1 MWLANR
7 LHFIFK
13 TEYYS
18 ISLEHA
24 FSTLWKPEWLTR
36 SQKSL
41 LHVKLS
47 KNFPVGK
54 KYSLPKESSSLQH
67 FSTSS
72 IWWSSISSSK
82 GWLPFRSELKWG
94 RTLIKLS
101 FSRSIQLHGRVSVPV
116 LSSSCFSLHP
126 QYETSAALM
135 FCIFFLFSLHH
146 PFFLELCLSL
156 DLHTRNQHSNEEAIP
171 KFGLNCLRT
180 LLSLWFNILNYI
192 SLS

>member
-13 TEYYS
+13 TEYYN

-82 GWLPFRSELKWG
+82 GWLPFRSEPAEIRENFDKIVFFREHSAPWKSTSTSPQLLLLLPAPTVWN
-94 RTLIKLS
+94 LS
-101 FSRSIQLHGRVSVPV
+101 CMNVLYFLPLFPPPSLLPWIVS
-116 LSSSCFSLHP
+116 
-126 QYETSAALM
+126 
-135 FCIFFLFSLHH
+135 FFGS
-146 PFFLELCLSL
+146 P
-156 DLHTRNQHSNEEAIP
+156 
-171 KFGLNCLRT
+171 
-180 LLSLWFNILNYI
+180 Y
-192 SLS
+192 